1 MTPVEESQACLSY
14 PCHTSSTCIDLPSST
29 FVCICRP
36 NYTGLLCDEEINKRD
51 YEVPS
56 FDGQSYVRM
65 SRLKAYHRFNIEVE
79 FKTYADN
86 GIILYNQQKNDGTGD
101 FVSLAIVDGS
111 VDTKILTTVINLIEN
126 FISL

>member
-1 MTPVEESQACLSY
+1 
-14 PCHTSSTCIDLPSST
+14 
-29 FVCICRP
+29 
-36 NYTGLLCDEEINKRD
+36 
-51 YEVPS
+51 
-56 FDGQSYVRM
+56 M

-126 FISL
+126 FMLL